1 MHGDVVGALDHNAL
15 MILVLPLLVLELGRW
30 VASRPAGWWVG
41 HRYTPVAALVVL
53 TGWVLLRNLSMF
65 PMGVLGSGAWA

>member
-30 VASRPAGWWVG
+30 VASRPASWWVG
-41 HRYTPVAALVVL
+41 YRYTPVAALVVL
-53 TGWVLLRNLSMF
+53 TGWVLLRNLSVF